1 MPLTKDARL
10 NEQHCGAL
18 TGHNKRELAK
28 QYGAEQVQVWRRKYN
43 QAPPAIAATSPLQ
56 QMIVNDERYS
66 VHGAEVPSSECLAD
80 TCARVHDM
88 FEERIRPLLLEGKT
102 VMVVSHGNTLRAL
115 VKLLDGV
122 AEEGTFHL
130 DLPTASPVVY
140 SLDAHA
146 RPPEPVGFWGKSTVP

>member
-56 QMIVNDERYS
+56 QMIVRDERYS
-66 VHGAEVPSSECLAD
+66 VHGAEMPSSECLA
-80 TCARVHDM
+80 ARVHAY
-88 FEERIRPLLLEGKT
+88 T
-102 VMVVSHGNTLRAL
+102 TCLRS
-115 VKLLDGV
+115 
-122 AEEGTFHL
+122 
-130 DLPTASPVVY
+130 ASGRCY
-140 SLDAHA
+140 SRA
-146 RPPEPVGFWGKSTVP
+146 RR